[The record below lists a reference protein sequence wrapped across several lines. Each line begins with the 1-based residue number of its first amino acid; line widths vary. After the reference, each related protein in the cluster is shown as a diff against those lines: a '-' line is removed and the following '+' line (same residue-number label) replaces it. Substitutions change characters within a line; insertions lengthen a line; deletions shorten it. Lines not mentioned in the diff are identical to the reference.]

1 MTEVAASHAVPRF
14 VLVGCSNLVV
24 SLTAFY
30 LCYRYLPLGSFGAA
44 AVPGAVASSGVQGAV
59 ANVLSYVAGMLNSF
73 LLNRVWTFRAGDGPV
88 AKQAWRFTAVN
99 IVSLVA
105 STLIVFVLV
114 DRLGWNEIA
123 VWVPLAALIMV
134 ANYIGMKYW
143 AFAARRGAPH
153 A

>member
-1 MTEVAASHAVPRF
+1 MAEVVASHAVPRF

-30 LCYRYLPLGSFGAA
+30 LSYHYLPLDAIGAA
-44 AVPGAVASSGVQGAV
+44 ALQGAV
-59 ANVLSYVAGMLNSF
+59 ANVLSYAAGMLNSF
-73 LLNRVWTFRAGDGPV
+73 LLNRAWTFRAGNGRIFR
-88 AKQAWRFTAVN
+88 QARRFALLN
-99 IVSLVA
+99 AAILAA

-134 ANYIGMKYW
+134 TNYLGMKHW
-143 AFAARRGAPH
+143 AFAAERAGRA
-153 A
+153 

>member
-30 LCYRYLPLGSFGAA
+30 LCYHYLPLGDFG
-44 AVPGAVASSGVQGAV
+44 GAV

-105 STLIVFVLV
+105 STLVVFVLV

-134 ANYIGMKYW
+134 ANYVGMKYW
-143 AFAARRGAPH
+143 AFAARRGVPRV
-153 A
+153 